1 MNHLR
6 SPSLV
11 DHSVDTFVKF
21 AIKKNPKTGRSLLPR
36 RIPKPHFRNRLYDLT
51 TFIATL
57 EYKTRRT
64 SKMFAF
70 SSKHFFRDQVAVKA
84 STMRFLVAFLFFG
97 VLSFAYALTVEEAW
111 TAYKV
116 RQFFFA

>member
-1 MNHLR
+1 
-6 SPSLV
+6 
-11 DHSVDTFVKF
+11 
-21 AIKKNPKTGRSLLPR
+21 
-36 RIPKPHFRNRLYDLT
+36 
-51 TFIATL
+51 
-57 EYKTRRT
+57 
-64 SKMFAF
+64 MFAF